1 MRLHKLY
8 VVLRVLRQL
17 EQMPS
22 IGDTWGIR
30 ASDITFWSGIKR
42 MTTYRKLSEL
52 EKLGLVCRSIH
63 PYKNTEIHFWKTTEM
78 GKEAMLPKE
87 MGL

>member
-8 VVLRVLRQL
+8 VALRVLRQL

-22 IGDTWGIR
+22 VGEGGIKL
-30 ASDITFWSGIKR
+30 SDVTFWSGMKR
-42 MTTYRKLSEL
+42 QTTYRKLIEL
-52 EKLGLVCRSIH
+52 EKIGLAKREYH
-63 PYKNTEIHFWKTTEM
+63 PYKNTSINYWKTTEM